1 MSDEEVIKDTNTRIE
16 ILQEELLQLYK
27 ERQERRLLRQN
38 QNHKMIY
45 EID

>member
-27 ERQERRLLRQN
+27 ERQERQLLRQN